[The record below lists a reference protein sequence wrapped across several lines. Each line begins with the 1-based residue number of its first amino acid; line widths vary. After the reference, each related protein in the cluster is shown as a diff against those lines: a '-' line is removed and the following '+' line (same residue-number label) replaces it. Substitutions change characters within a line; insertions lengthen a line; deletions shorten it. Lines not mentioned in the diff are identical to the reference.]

1 MAELFGGPLGPVLEP
16 LSFPF
21 MQRALAATL
30 IVAVACAVVGVFV
43 VTRGLA
49 FVGDALAHASFAGV
63 ALALLVRRN
72 FYLGAA
78 GAALLTSLAIGLVSR
93 RGRVS
98 ADLAS
103 GVLFAGAF
111 ALGIV
116 LISPSRNYTVDLFAI
131 VFGNVLGI
139 GPEDLLVIGGLGLLV
154 VVTVAL
160 IYRPLLFAA
169 FDPVMAEAEG
179 VPVRLLHNLLVALI
193 GITVVAAVKALGI
206 VLVVAM
212 LVTPAATALMLA
224 RRFSTALLLAIG
236 LALFAALIG
245 LYISF
250 YANVASGASTVLV
263 STVIFVAVALLPSPR
278 QLDSVDRAVR
288 P

>member
-1 MAELFGGPLGPVLEP
+1 MAEPFGGPLGLLLEP

-78 GAALLTSLAIGLVSR
+78 LAALLTSLAIGLVSR

-116 LISPSRNYTVDLFAI
+116 LISPARNYTVDLFAI

-139 GPEDLLVIGGLGLLV
+139 GPEDLLIIGGLSLLV

-160 IYRPLLFAA
+160 LYRPLLFAA

-179 VPVRLLHNLLVALI
+179 VPVRLLHYVLVGLI
-193 GITVVAAVKALGI
+193 GVTVVAAVKALGI

-212 LVTPAATALMLA
+212 LVTPAATALMVA
-224 RRFSTALLLAIG
+224 RDFSAALLLAVG
-236 LALFAALIG
+236 LALFAALVG
-245 LYISF
+245 LYVSF

-263 STVIFVAVALLPSPR
+263 STAIFVVVALLPLPR
-278 QLDSVDRAVR
+278 YSGA
-288 P
+288 

>member
-1 MAELFGGPLGPVLEP
+1 MVLAPFRSGCRSRTSPSMAEPLGGPLGLLLEP

-30 IVAVACAVVGVFV
+30 LVAVACAVVGVFV

-78 GAALLTSLAIGLVSR
+78 LAALLTSLAIGLVSR

-116 LISPSRNYTVDLFAI
+116 LISPA
-131 VFGNVLGI
+131 
-139 GPEDLLVIGGLGLLV
+139 
-154 VVTVAL
+154 
-160 IYRPLLFAA
+160 
-169 FDPVMAEAEG
+169 
-179 VPVRLLHNLLVALI
+179 
-193 GITVVAAVKALGI
+193 
-206 VLVVAM
+206 
-212 LVTPAATALMLA
+212 
-224 RRFSTALLLAIG
+224 
-236 LALFAALIG
+236 
-245 LYISF
+245 
-250 YANVASGASTVLV
+250 
-263 STVIFVAVALLPSPR
+263 
-278 QLDSVDRAVR
+278 
-288 P
+288 

>member
-1 MAELFGGPLGPVLEP
+1 MAELFGGWPGLLLEP
-16 LSFPF
+16 LSFPI

-30 IVAVACAVVGVFV
+30 MVAVACAVVGVFV

-78 GAALLTSLAIGLVSR
+78 LAALLTSLAIGLVSR
-93 RGRVS
+93 RGRIS

-116 LISPSRNYTVDLFAI
+116 LISPARNYTVDLFAI

-139 GPEDLLVIGGLGLLV
+139 GPEDLLIIGGLSLLV

-160 IYRPLLFAA
+160 LYRPLLFAA

-179 VPVRLLHNLLVALI
+179 VPVRLLHYVLVGLI
-193 GITVVAAVKALGI
+193 GVTVVAAVKALGI

-224 RRFSTALLLAIG
+224 RGFNAALLLAVG

-245 LYISF
+245 LYVSF

-263 STVIFVAVALLPSPR
+263 STVLFVAVALLPRPR
-278 QLDSVDRAVR
+278 CSSA
-288 P
+288 

>member
-1 MAELFGGPLGPVLEP
+1 MAEPFGGWPGLLLEP

-30 IVAVACAVVGVFV
+30 MVAVACAVVGVFV

-78 GAALLTSLAIGLVSR
+78 LAALLTSLAIGLVSR
-93 RGRVS
+93 RGRIS

-116 LISPSRNYTVDLFAI
+116 LISPARNYTVDLFAI

-139 GPEDLLVIGGLGLLV
+139 GPEDLLIIGGLSLLV

-160 IYRPLLFAA
+160 LYRPLLFAA

-179 VPVRLLHNLLVALI
+179 VPVRLLHYVLVGLI
-193 GITVVAAVKALGI
+193 GVTVVAAVKALGI
-206 VLVVAM
+206 ILVVAM

-224 RRFSTALLLAIG
+224 RGFNAALLLAVG

-245 LYISF
+245 LYVSF

-263 STVIFVAVALLPSPR
+263 STVLFVAVALLPRPR
-278 QLDSVDRAVR
+278 YSSA
-288 P
+288 